1 MSAATGSG
9 NGTAENESGPT
20 YSKGTFRGENG
31 ENFYTRAVYTPF
43 SPAASRV
50 FSGDVVA
57 AEPICAETPLRNA
70 TRVHG
75 NIVLILRGEVAFD
88 VKMQHAF
95 AAGAKGVIFCNTE
108 DELYLATGTSKHPIP
123 SVVCDHSTYMRLHG
137 RNLIGGQKYVADF
150 DLDRVMG
157 SSQGTAIED
166 ALAQGRIC
174 KLEVTVIEG
183 HNLKDMEFLFNMDP
197 YVELRVGT
205 QVPPQPPYSPNQEKI
220 IKVGI
225 PSVILRPAATLLWH
239 GIGGHTCLRK
249 NFKF

>member
-1 MSAATGSG
+1 MSVASGSG
-9 NGTAENESGPT
+9 NGTVENESGPT

-31 ENFYTRAVYTPF
+31 ENFFTRAVYTPF
-43 SPAASRV
+43 SPVASRV

-57 AEPICAETPLRNA
+57 AEPICAETPLRNSN
-70 TRVHG
+70 RVQG

-95 AAGAKGVIFCNTE
+95 EAGAKGVIFCNTE
-108 DELYLATGTSKHPIP
+108 DELYLAKGTSKHPIP
-123 SVVCDHSTYMRLHG
+123 SVVCDNSTYMRLHG

-157 SSQGTAIED
+157 SSQSTAIED
-166 ALAQGRIC
+166 ALAQGRVC

-197 YVELRVGT
+197 YVELRVGN
-205 QVPPQPPYSPNQEKI
+205 QVRPRTPTSFNPIPNNKPPQPDHSQTKEK
-220 IKVGI
+220 
-225 PSVILRPAATLLWH
+225 
-239 GIGGHTCLRK
+239 
-249 NFKF
+249 